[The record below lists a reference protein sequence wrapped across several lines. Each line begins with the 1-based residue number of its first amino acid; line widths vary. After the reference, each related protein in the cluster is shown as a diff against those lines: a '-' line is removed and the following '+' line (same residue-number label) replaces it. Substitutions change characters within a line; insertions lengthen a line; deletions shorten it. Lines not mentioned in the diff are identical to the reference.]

1 MKTLLI
7 LSLLCLAGCGDRGPT
22 PQQKAAQATL
32 EKLRKQE
39 VLAAIKTLSVSEL
52 ARVEALDKE
61 RLERVA
67 SGELTGK
74 AAKDADVEIDDLILE
89 LAAKH

>member
-7 LSLLCLAGCGDRGPT
+7 LALLCLAGCGERGPT
-22 PQQKAAQATL
+22 PQQKAAQVAL

-39 VLAAIKTLSVSEL
+39 VMDAINKLSLAEL
-52 ARVEALDKE
+52 NRIEILEKE

-67 SGELTGK
+67 SGELSGK
-74 AAKDADVEIDDLILE
+74 AAKEADEEINDLILE
-89 LAAKH
+89 LAAKR